1 MQQGLPVHGYVAQP
15 QQAVDLVNTN
25 KIDEE
30 HILRTLDAMVN
41 AGAQYDQRWIA
52 IARTHFDQAWMALN
66 RAVFRPQRIKLPGDE
81 G

>member
-1 MQQGLPVHGYVAQP
+1 MQQGLPVHGYQPQP
-15 QQAVDLVNTN
+15 QQAIDLVNRN
-25 KIDEE
+25 KEIEE
-30 HILRTLDAMVN
+30 RLLRTLDEMVN